1 MDDSH
6 VTWVRLTAIFL
17 SGGIHHV
24 LGLLVLA
31 LVEARLAHQ
40 IVYVAEGTCHKP
52 GLAIKTHPKKPRKKT
67 T

>member
-1 MDDSH
+1 MDDSLCDM
-6 VTWVRLTAIFL
+6 VRLTAIFL

-24 LGLLVLA
+24 LDLLVLA

-40 IVYVAEGTCHKP
+40 ILYVAEGTCHKP
-52 GLAIKTHPKKPRKKT
+52 GLAIKNNNKKIEKT